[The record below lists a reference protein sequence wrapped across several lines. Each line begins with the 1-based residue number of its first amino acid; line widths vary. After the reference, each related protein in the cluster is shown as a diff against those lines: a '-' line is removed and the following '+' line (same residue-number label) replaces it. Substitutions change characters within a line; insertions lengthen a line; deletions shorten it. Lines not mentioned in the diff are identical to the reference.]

1 MKTFFHI
8 WFAPIILG
16 LLSAIGLLSA
26 LTGDDIWD
34 VMSWITLTLPLAVAV
49 YYLVKNLKSTKK
61 AGLSS

>member
-8 WFAPIILG
+8 WLVPIILG

-34 VMSWITLTLPLAVAV
+34 VLSWVTLTLPLAVAV
-49 YYLVKNLKSTKK
+49 YYLVKNLKSKK
-61 AGLSS
+61 KSRL